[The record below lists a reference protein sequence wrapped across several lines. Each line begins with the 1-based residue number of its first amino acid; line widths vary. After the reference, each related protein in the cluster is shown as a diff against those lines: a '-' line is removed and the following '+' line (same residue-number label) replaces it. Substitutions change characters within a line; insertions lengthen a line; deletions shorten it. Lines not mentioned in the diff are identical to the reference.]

1 MSSWGLQTEVISLS
15 NAYNILVA
23 GVGGQGNLVCGRALA
38 DAACIQGMR
47 PVVGQIFGASQRG
60 GSVYT
65 HIRIADHD
73 TGPLIPRGRVDTLLG
88 LEPFETLR
96 AAADYAGPQ
105 ATVILSTMEVRT
117 TATRCEEDG
126 HPSSDEVIDA
136 LATICAKVYAVD
148 AGAALKMIG
157 TARALNAYML
167 GALAALGNTPLQADN
182 IKASLAEIIPLTSMN
197 LAAFG
202 AGAQDIM
209 DVTPVGRN
217 V

>member
-1 MSSWGLQTEVISLS
+1 MSSWSHQTEVTRLS
-15 NAYNILVA
+15 KVYNILVA

-38 DAACIQGMR
+38 DASCAQGLR

-65 HIRIADHD
+65 HVRIADHD
-73 TGPLIPRGRVDTLLG
+73 TGPLIPRGRTDLLLG
-88 LEPFETLR
+88 LEPLETLR
-96 AAADYAGPQ
+96 AAVDYAGPQ
-105 ATVILSTMEVRT
+105 TTVILSTMEVRT
-117 TATRCEEDG
+117 MATRCEEDR
-126 HPSSDEVIDA
+126 HPSGDEVVDA
-136 LATICAKVYAVD
+136 LAAICAKVYAVD
-148 AGAALKMIG
+148 AGAALKTIG

-167 GALAALGNTPLQADN
+167 GALAALGTTPLPADN
-182 IKASLAEIIPLTSMN
+182 IKASLAEIIPLTGMN

>member
-1 MSSWGLQTEVISLS
+1 MSSRGYQTEVIRLS

-23 GVGGQGNLVCGRALA
+23 GVGGQGNLVCGRTLA
-38 DAACIQGMR
+38 NASCAQGMKS
-47 PVVGQIFGASQRG
+47 VVGQIFGASQRG
-60 GSVYT
+60 GSVCT

-73 TGPLIPRGRVDTLLG
+73 TGPLIPRGRVDMLLG
-88 LEPFETLR
+88 LEPLETLR
-96 AAADYAGPQ
+96 AAVDYAGPQ
-105 ATVILSTMEVRT
+105 TTVVLSTMEIRT

-126 HPSSDEVIDA
+126 HPSSDKIVDA
-136 LATICAKVYAVD
+136 LATICARVYPVD
-148 AGAALKMIG
+148 AAALKAIG
-157 TARALNAYML
+157 NTRALNAYML

-182 IKASLAEIIPLTSMN
+182 IKASLAEIIPLTGTN

>member
-1 MSSWGLQTEVISLS
+1 MSKT
-15 NAYNILVA
+15 YNILVA

-38 DAACIQGMR
+38 DASCAQGMT

-65 HIRIADHD
+65 HVRIADHD
-73 TGPLIPRGRVDTLLG
+73 TGPLIPRGRVDMLLG
-88 LEPFETLR
+88 LEPLETLR
-96 AAADYAGPQ
+96 AALDYAGPQ
-105 ATVILSTMEVRT
+105 TIVALSTMEVRT

-126 HPSSDEVIDA
+126 HPNSDQVVKA
-136 LATICAKVYAVD
+136 LATICAKVYPVD
-148 AGAALKMIG
+148 AGAALRVIG

-167 GALAALGNTPLQADN
+167 GVLAALGNTPLHANN
-182 IKASLAEIIPLTSMN
+182 IKASLAEIIPLTGMN

-209 DVTPVGRN
+209 DVSPVGRN

>member
-1 MSSWGLQTEVISLS
+1 MSSWSNQTEVISLS

-38 DAACIQGMR
+38 NASCAQGMK

-73 TGPLIPRGRVDTLLG
+73 TGPLIPRGRVDMLLG
-88 LEPFETLR
+88 LEPLETLR
-96 AAADYAGPQ
+96 AAVDYAGPQ
-105 ATVILSTMEVRT
+105 TTVVLSTMEVRT

-126 HPSSDEVIDA
+126 HPSSGKVVDA
-136 LATICAKVYAVD
+136 LATICAKVYAID
-148 AGAALKMIG
+148 AGAALKAIG

-167 GALAALGNTPLQADN
+167 GALAALNNTPLQADN
-182 IKASLAEIIPLTSMN
+182 IKASLAEIIPLTGMN